1 MLSKLYIGVTIR
13 VSEVNKSRGLWDAL
27 GGGGVN
33 VRKRDRKPPNYV
45 WIYVYEL
52 FFFLRFYLVSLLSE
66 DLSMMMSVYNIISY
80 K

>member
-1 MLSKLYIGVTIR
+1 MHWV
-13 VSEVNKSRGLWDAL
+13 
-27 GGGGVN
+27 GGGVN
-33 VRKRDRKPPNYV
+33 VRKRDKKPPSYV

-52 FFFLRFYLVSLLSE
+52 FFFRFSLVSLLSE